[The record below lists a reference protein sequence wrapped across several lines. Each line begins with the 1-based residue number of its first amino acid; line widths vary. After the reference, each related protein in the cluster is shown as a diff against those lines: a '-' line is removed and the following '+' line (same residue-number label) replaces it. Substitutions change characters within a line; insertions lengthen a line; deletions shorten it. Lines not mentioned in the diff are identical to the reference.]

1 VSVVWRIEN
10 DVVWIESS
18 DPSEFEEW
26 RAAVEAFLAHPD
38 YKPGMGAVHD
48 WRGHRNGLP
57 TREIRFRSH
66 YLVRNAA
73 AFGRMRWALV
83 APADV
88 GYGMGR
94 MAETLTA
101 APSLELRTFR
111 EMGEAEVWVRSLPA
125 SA

>member
-1 VSVVWRIEN
+1 MPVLWRIEN
-10 DVVWIESS
+10 DLVRIESS
-18 DPSEFEEW
+18 EPSAFEEW
-26 RAAVEAFLAHPD
+26 RAAVEGFLAHPD
-38 YKPGMGAVHD
+38 YRPGMGAVHD

-57 TREIRFRSH
+57 ASEIRVRSH

-88 GYGMGR
+88 AYGMGR

-101 APSLELRTFR
+101 APLLELRAFR
-111 EMGEAEVWVRSLPA
+111 DMVEAEAWVRSLSVGA
-125 SA
+125 